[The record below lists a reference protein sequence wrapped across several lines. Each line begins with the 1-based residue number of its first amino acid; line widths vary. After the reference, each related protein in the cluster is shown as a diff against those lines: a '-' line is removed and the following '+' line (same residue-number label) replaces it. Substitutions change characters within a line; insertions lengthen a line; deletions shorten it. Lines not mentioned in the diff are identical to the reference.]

1 MVKVMLII
9 AILSNTSIS
18 LYTEVPIKI
27 KLLMPAFFCLKLGA
41 SKHNCFLN
49 QDIK

>member
-1 MVKVMLII
+1 MLII
-9 AILSNTSIS
+9 AILSNTSIP

-27 KLLMPAFFCLKLGA
+27 KLLMPAFFLSEIWSIKAQL
-41 SKHNCFLN
+41 FFN